1 MIWLL
6 PALMGSRAAH
16 IIVVMTQVV
25 ALGEFAQ
32 IIAGSIEC
40 AYCHDL
46 GVPCHF
52 RMACSHWL
60 LQVFSCS
67 PGAHVAHTP
76 PSNQLI
82 TMNSSS
88 DPSWGSLS

>member
-1 MIWLL
+1 MVWLL

-40 AYCHDL
+40 AHCHDL

-60 LQVFSCS
+60 LQDFSCS

-88 DPSWGSLS
+88 SPSWGSLS